1 MTTTVSTPK
10 YTRTTTPTTIA
21 GSTATPSRAS
31 YPKLLLVSLGATVA
45 AGVVTEAWVAVMRA
59 TGVDLRLGDLF
70 GDPSDT
76 MRLPGGACAT
86 SIAMCMVLGT
96 LLAVLINW
104 RARRPAYTYVVTAAA
119 LTFVSLG
126 APLVSA
132 GASGATKFTLIVAHL
147 LAAAVIVPLVARC
160 LAKRS

>member
-1 MTTTVSTPK
+1 MTTTVSTP
-10 YTRTTTPTTIA
+10 TRTTTPT
-21 GSTATPSRAS
+21 ATRAIRATTSRAS
-31 YPKLLLVSLGATVA
+31 YPRLLLVNVGATVV

-59 TGVDLRLGDLF
+59 TGVDMRLGDPF

-96 LLAVLINW
+96 ALAVLINW

>member
-1 MTTTVSTPK
+1 MTTTVST
-10 YTRTTTPTTIA
+10 TTPTSPAI
-21 GSTATPSRAS
+21 TAPRA
-31 YPKLLLVSLGATVA
+31 PLGKLLLVNLGATVA
-45 AGVVTEAWVAVMRA
+45 AGVATEAWIAAARA
-59 TGVDLRLGDLF
+59 AGADLEIGDPF

-96 LLAVLINW
+96 MIAVLVNW
-104 RARRPAYTYVVTAAA
+104 KARRPAYTYVVTAAL

-132 GASGATKFTLIVAHL
+132 GASAGTKLTLVVAHL

-160 LAKRS
+160 LAQRS